1 MPSVMIIGASRG
13 IGLGFVKS
21 YAAADGWQVHA
32 TTRTPDTAG
41 ELGDVA
47 GDVSLYDLD
56 VTDADQINR
65 LAMAFEGRELD
76 VLIHSAGVMGT
87 GMDRDLVL
95 TINAE
100 APFQVI
106 SALMPAVER
115 SREKKIAILTSHMG
129 ARNGGP
135 TPTSTYGASKAAL
148 NDRYREV
155 EPEWRARGVNSVIF
169 HPGWVQTDMGGAGA
183 SVPVADSVLGM
194 RRVISGLRADASG
207 KFLDWQ
213 GKELSW

>member
-1 MPSVMIIGASRG
+1 MSP
-13 IGLGFVKS
+13 
-21 YAAADGWQVHA
+21 
-32 TTRTPDTAG
+32 
-41 ELGDVA
+41 
-47 GDVSLYDLD
+47 LYDLD
-56 VTDADQINR
+56 VTDAGQINR

-115 SREKKIAILTSHMG
+115 SREKKKITILTSHMG

-135 TPTSTYGASKAAL
+135 DPDQYL
-148 NDRYREV
+148 WRV
-155 EPEWRARGVNSVIF
+155 EGRSERSLP
-169 HPGWVQTDMGGAGA
+169 
-183 SVPVADSVLGM
+183 
-194 RRVISGLRADASG
+194 
-207 KFLDWQ
+207 
-213 GKELSW
+213 